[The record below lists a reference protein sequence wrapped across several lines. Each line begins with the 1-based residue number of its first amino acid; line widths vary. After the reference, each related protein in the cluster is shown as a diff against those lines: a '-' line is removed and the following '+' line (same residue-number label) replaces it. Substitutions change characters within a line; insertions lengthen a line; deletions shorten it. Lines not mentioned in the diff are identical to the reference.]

1 MFVEVLGLDMRMQ
14 KMQLCMSVLYKYIII
29 KTIIKTIN
37 IKHYYYYFFGPFHAL
52 SGTHDAKKQMHGC
65 IQVLY

>member
-1 MFVEVLGLDMRMQ
+1 MRMQ
-14 KMQLCMSVLYKYIII
+14 KMQLCMSVLCKYIII
-29 KTIIKTIN
+29 KTININ
-37 IKHYYYYFFGPFHAL
+37 IIIFIYIFGPFHAL